1 MGRTADV
8 DPDRGREGDPVSTGG
23 LAGQVL
29 AWSEKEFQE
38 QVLNA
43 AQALGWSLRYHV
55 FDSRRSEP
63 GFPDLV
69 LVHPVRRWVLFRELK
84 TEKGRTTAKQ
94 DDWINGLNGAGMDAG
109 VWRPRDWASNLI
121 QSELSG
127 MRVRHA

>member
-1 MGRTADV
+1 M
-8 DPDRGREGDPVSTGG
+8 STGG

-43 AQALGWSLRYHV
+43 AQALGWSLRFHV

-69 LVHPVRRWVLFRELK
+69 LVHPDRGWLMFRELK
-84 TEKGRTTAKQ
+84 TEKGRTTPAQ
-94 DDWINGLNGAGMDAG
+94 DRWMSGLGMVGMNVG
-109 VWRPRDWASNLI
+109 VWRPRDWASRVI
-121 QSELSG
+121 HAELAG
-127 MRVRHA
+127 KETGRA